1 MLPDPIKSIEDFNL
15 NIERLVIDQELTYM
29 EALVKYCESVN
40 LEYDIAAKQLSGVI
54 KEKIRRE
61 AIGLHLLKDQEK
73 IRELP
78 L

>member
-1 MLPDPIKSIEDFNL
+1 MVPDPIKSIETFNL
-15 NIERLVIDQELTYM
+15 NIEQLVTEQELTYM
-29 EALVKYCESVN
+29 EALVKYCDQTN
-40 LEYDIAAKQLSGVI
+40 IEYDVAAKQLSGVI